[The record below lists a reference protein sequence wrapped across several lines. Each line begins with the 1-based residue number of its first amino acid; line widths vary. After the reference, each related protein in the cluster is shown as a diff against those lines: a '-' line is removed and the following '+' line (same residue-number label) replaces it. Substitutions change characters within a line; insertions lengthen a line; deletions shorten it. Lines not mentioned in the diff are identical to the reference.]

1 MTIMLEPW
9 LLLQP
14 IAETKRN
21 ILVMEQLEY
30 LISLECI
37 YLAMQIIQNMFCR
50 GTQFHLLHG
59 MLILFNCP
67 Q

>member
-9 LLLQP
+9 LMLQL
-14 IAETKRN
+14 IAETKQN

-30 LISLECI
+30 LISLECV
-37 YLAMQIIQNMFCR
+37 YLAMQIIQNMFR
-50 GTQFHLLHG
+50 HGTQFHLLHG